1 MSLAAMA
8 DLAGRWGVTANTVS
22 RRLSFLG
29 IKPIRQGNYRFITA
43 DQLALGD
50 ELQQHVLSGKP
61 MDWFDTSK
69 QKTQMTTS
77 KRMNCVL
84 RAWYVRPETADR
96 LKAYVNRR
104 QESGEAIDAS
114 DVVEQALQ
122 DWFDTPDPGSASVKP
137 EETTLEV
144 TAKILVDQDRDQWG
158 KWVFKSNLT
167 LLWDGWYEIDLEQIN
182 STAQLCDWIFHC
194 WHRDG
199 SDLIEAFR
207 DIFHPCAN
215 CCSYGVEKEFSGSKL
230 AAAYAARF
238 KPPVNKAPVPPKLRY
253 QILKRDNFSCQAC
266 GAQASAE
273 TPLHVD
279 HIVPRKHGGTNDPL
293 NLQTLCATCNLGK
306 GADL

>member
-1 MSLAAMA
+1 MNLVAMA
-8 DLAGRWGVTANTVS
+8 DLADRWGITANTVS
-22 RRLSFLG
+22 RRLSFLN
-29 IKPIRQGNYRFITA
+29 IKPIRQGNYRFITPE
-43 DQLALGD
+43 QLALGD
-50 ELQQHVLSGKP
+50 DLQQHVLGGKP
-61 MDWFDTSK
+61 MDWF
-69 QKTQMTTS
+69 
-77 KRMNCVL
+77 L
-84 RAWYVRPETADR
+84 A
-96 LKAYVNRR
+96 
-104 QESGEAIDAS
+104 
-114 DVVEQALQ
+114 
-122 DWFDTPDPGSASVKP
+122 
-137 EETTLEV
+137 
-144 TAKILVDQDRDQWG
+144 DQDRDQWG
-158 KWVFKSNLT
+158 KWVFKPNLT

-199 SDLIEAFR
+199 ADLVEAFR

-215 CCSYGVEKEFSGSKL
+215 CCSYGIEKEFSGSKL